1 MDRMKAIVRIA
12 SLDDVDRIVEL
23 TAQLGYDV
31 DAATVRERLER
42 ILQRQ
47 DHRFMVA
54 EIDGRTVAWLH
65 AVVSDY
71 IETGPFVVVAGL
83 VVDRSVRNAGIGR
96 ALMAA
101 AEQWATTQ
109 GCRVVRL
116 WSSAARTK
124 AHRFYE
130 RLGYAHIK
138 TQYSFVK
145 SVDPSG
151 RQDFAG
157 FIPRIARGERSAR

>member
-1 MDRMKAIVRIA
+1 MDPVTVRTA
-12 SLDDVDRIVEL
+12 RLDDVDRIVDL

-31 DAATVRERLER
+31 DASAVQERLAR

-47 DHRFMVA
+47 DHRFLVA
-54 EIDGRTVAWLH
+54 ELDGRAVGWLH

-83 VVDRSVRNAGIGR
+83 VVDTSVRKTGAGR
-96 ALMAA
+96 ALMSA
-101 AEQWATTQ
+101 AEHWAVEK
-109 GCRVVRL
+109 GCHVVRL
-116 WSSAARTK
+116 WSSAARTE

-130 RLGYAHIK
+130 RIGYAHIK

-145 SVDPSG
+145 SVGPSG
-151 RQDFAG
+151 PHDFTG
-157 FIPRIARGERSAR
+157 FIPRIDGVREKR

>member
-1 MDRMKAIVRIA
+1 MGDVKASVRIA
-12 SLDDVDRIVEL
+12 RLDDVDRITEL
-23 TAQLGYDV
+23 TGQLGYDV
-31 DAATVRERLER
+31 ETAAVRERLAR
-42 ILQRQ
+42 MLQRQ
-47 DHRFMVA
+47 DHRFLVA
-54 EIDGRTVAWLH
+54 ELDGRVVGWLH

-83 VVDRSVRNAGIGR
+83 VVDKSVRQGGIGR
-96 ALMAA
+96 SLMSA
-101 AEQWATTQ
+101 AEQWAVEQ
-109 GCRVVRL
+109 GCQVVRL

-130 RLGYAHIK
+130 RLGYAHVK

-151 RQDFAG
+151 RHDFAG
-157 FIPRIARGERSAR
+157 FIPRIGPGERKP